1 MLTTDFATRLSKPP
15 QTQSLSN
22 IEDDI
27 RRNAQNI
34 FVFRLQ
40 DPRDIKVVVGMLS
53 YIQVDELSHLSNLLS
68 KLRNRRAIA
77 KIPLIRNPFQ
87 IKSAKLD

>member
-40 DPRDIKVVVGMLS
+40 DPKDIKVVAGMFS
-53 YIQVDELSHLSNLLS
+53 YIHVNEVSYVSNLLS
-68 KLRNRRAIA
+68 NLRNRRAIA
-77 KIPLIRNPFQ
+77 KIPLINTPFQ
-87 IKSAKLD
+87 IKTITVN